1 MPRPLTRPLAV
12 ATAEHEAFENLYQRR
27 RHPVAGDRHTSIGAN
42 NDKGLCRRAPSFC
55 LKNAVSGIHLSR
67 ADAQGAKLAAKSC
80 LAGKFGKPLSEKRI
94 GFRLRLGNSALGLT
108 ISSGIMRPTL
118 RNHGHVTEIRIFF
131 RELERQI
138 PLDFRLRSGLDVQ
151 KYALRRLKMPVSCFA
166 RGSGHG
172 IAKLRD

>member
-1 MPRPLTRPLAV
+1 MSSGTEFLSQKRGIGHPFV
-12 ATAEHEAFENLYQRR
+12 ARGRSRSE
-27 RHPVAGDRHTSIGAN
+27 IG
-42 NDKGLCRRAPSFC
+42 GQ
-55 LKNAVSGIHLSR
+55 ILSR
-67 ADAQGAKLAAKSC
+67 
-80 LAGKFGKPLSEKRI
+80 GKVRQAVERKRTA
-94 GFRLRLGNSALGLT
+94 FDRLGNSALGLT